1 MAEYLLRDRDK
12 AAFINHMNKIL
23 GQMDPSLGLDS
34 TNFMDIPGDN
44 RSEDK
49 TIFVTDDPQEISMLD
64 TLVSKRSFSY
74 PVKKI
79 DLKEMVKKSR
89 K

>member
-12 AAFINHMNKIL
+12 AAFINHMNKLL
-23 GQMDPSLGLDS
+23 GQMDPKLGLVS
-34 TNFMDIPGDN
+34 TNFIDVPGDN
-44 RSEDK
+44 KSEDK
-49 TIFVTDDPQEISMLD
+49 TIFATDDPREVSMLD
-64 TLVSKRSFSY
+64 TLINNRLFSY

-79 DLKEMVKKSR
+79 DLKAMVRKSR

>member
-23 GQMDPSLGLDS
+23 GQMDPSLGLDT
-34 TNFMDIPGDN
+34 TNFIDVPGDN

-49 TIFVTDDPQEISMLD
+49 TIFATNDSTEVSMLD
-64 TLVSKRSFSY
+64 TLVSNRSFSY

-79 DLKEMVKKSR
+79 DLKEMVRKSR

>member
-79 DLKEMVKKSR
+79 DLKEMVRKSR